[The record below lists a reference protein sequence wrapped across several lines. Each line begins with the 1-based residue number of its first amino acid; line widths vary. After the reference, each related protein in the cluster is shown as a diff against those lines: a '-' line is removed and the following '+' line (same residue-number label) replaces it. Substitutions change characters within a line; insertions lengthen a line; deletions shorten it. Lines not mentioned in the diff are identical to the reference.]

1 MRRRFRKNNNDVA
14 SWLMVAV
21 PDWRF
26 FMDLERQK
34 TPNLEGHEVFLGA
47 VVPRARIELAEVN

>member
-1 MRRRFRKNNNDVA
+1 
-14 SWLMVAV
+14 MVAV